1 MIRQRSRPLTGAVLA
16 ATVAA
21 LTAACGSSSPSN
33 TVAAVGSTT
42 PTSSAA
48 AAPAGAGAPSATDNA
63 KLVRYSE
70 CMRSHGV
77 PGFPD
82 PSGGRLLLQVTKG
95 SSTSLNPDSPQFKA
109 AAQACK
115 ALAPAGARG
124 GQTASSQLQAQA
136 LKYSSCMR
144 SHGVPKFPDPTFS
157 GGGVRMQLHGIDPNA
172 PAFKQAQQ
180 ACASLAPGGTP

>member
-1 MIRQRSRPLTGAVLA
+1 MIRHRPRTLTAAVLA

-21 LTAACGSSSPSN
+21 LSAACGSSSPSN
-33 TVAAVGSTT
+33 TVAAVGSST

-48 AAPAGAGAPSATDNA
+48 AGGGAPSAADNA
-63 KLVRYSE
+63 KLVKYSQ

-95 SSTSLNPDSPQFKA
+95 SSGSVHPDSPQFKA

-115 ALAPAGARG
+115 SLAPAGAGG
-124 GQTASSQLQAQA
+124 GQTASSQLQTQA
-136 LKYSSCMR
+136 LKYSRCMR
-144 SHGVPKFPDPTFS
+144 SHGVPTFPDPTFS

-172 PAFKQAQQ
+172 PAFKHAQQ